1 MPTNLVS
8 RFSDYLSG
16 TGILDAV
23 PGPTM
28 KDLTRSAPRHSSS
41 QRGLVLPV
49 LGAIALGTLA
59 WHFLGREPTQ
69 TATAPTAKTIVAT
82 ADGWVGLPVY
92 SSDGNK
98 VGEVIDVNHDPATR
112 VTEAYVDT
120 GMFLGMGATQFR
132 VTSDQIEEET
142 PNGLVLT
149 LKESEVKSLP
159 PAGESQK
166 P

>member
-1 MPTNLVS
+1 MGGS
-8 RFSDYLSG
+8 AYRSD
-16 TGILDAV
+16 
-23 PGPTM
+23 
-28 KDLTRSAPRHSSS
+28 
-41 QRGLVLPV
+41 
-49 LGAIALGTLA
+49 
-59 WHFLGREPTQ
+59 
-69 TATAPTAKTIVAT
+69 
-82 ADGWVGLPVY
+82 

-149 LKESEVKSLP
+149 LKEFEVKSLP